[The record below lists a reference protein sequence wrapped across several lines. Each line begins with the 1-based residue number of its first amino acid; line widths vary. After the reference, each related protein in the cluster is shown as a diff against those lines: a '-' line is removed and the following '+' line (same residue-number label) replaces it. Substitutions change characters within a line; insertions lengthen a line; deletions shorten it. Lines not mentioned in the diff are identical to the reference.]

1 MKLHNLLIGTG
12 LTALLLGCGSI
23 IPRASEEDLLQYRKM
38 ELANAP
44 QAVSCLKEGEYLIP
58 DAVLDIYAR
67 IVDPRPTT
75 FWSGGPVAGTIDYN
89 RLQGQESE
97 FLLKLGEKGYS
108 KKESQVFYT
117 ILSTPGNIFFK
128 QSESREE
135 SFPETV
141 LHERVHKEFNR
152 LNPLEQVKVRQAY
165 EELRK
170 RAPPD
175 GLGLYIDDK
184 LKYHGFVTMA
194 VDLNW
199 KEFFPYL
206 AQGALED
213 YVEEALKQ
221 EFPEA
226 YDLFLGVK
234 EKAKVECGNERTQ
247 FPTHFP

>member
-1 MKLHNLLIGTG
+1 MNKLATLG
-12 LTALLLGCGSI
+12 LTALLLGCGSV
-23 IPRASEEDLLQYRKM
+23 IPRANEEDLLQYRKM

-58 DAVLDIYAR
+58 DVVLDVYAR
-67 IVDPRPTT
+67 IIDPHPIT
-75 FWSGGPVAGTIDYN
+75 FWGGGPIAGTIDHNY
-89 RLQGQESE
+89 LQGQENE

-117 ILSTPGNIFFK
+117 ILSMPGNIFFK
-128 QSESREE
+128 QSESKAG
-135 SFPETV
+135 SFRRN
-141 LHERVHKEFNR
+141 LFHERVHREVRTLTLKEQEKIYNAHKQ
-152 LNPLEQVKVRQAY
+152 LKKHV
-165 EELRK
+165 
-170 RAPPD
+170 PPQD
-175 GLGLYIDDK
+175 PEGPFFEDK
-184 LKYHGFVTMA
+184 AGYAGFATMA

-213 YVEEALKQ
+213 YVEEALKT

-234 EKAKVECGNERTQ
+234 ERAKVEC
-247 FPTHFP
+247 PK